1 MADDTGKDDTETGGD
16 DTEDEEKEPYEAPD
30 EETWSATNK
39 RVTDLNAEAKKW
51 RLRAQGK
58 DPKWKAP
65 VVAPAKDD
73 DNGAPAATG
82 AKPVDVEKVRREAED
97 ATLAKAKPG
106 LVRAAA
112 RDALRDAGLIVPTAK
127 DKADGALARAVRLLD
142 LAEIDVDPED
152 GTVSGVEE
160 QVKAVKREYPELFAK
175 KGART
180 IDAGAGGGG
189 NGDVKP
195 ANTSANRLAAL
206 INRG

>member
-1 MADDTGKDDTETGGD
+1 MAEDTGKDDTETGGD
-16 DTEDEEKEPYEAPD
+16 DTEDDDTEPYEAPD

-65 VVAPAKDD
+65 AAPAKDD
-73 DNGAPAATG
+73 DNGTPAATG

-97 ATLAKAKPG
+97 AALAKAKPG

-127 DKADGALARAVRLLD
+127 DKADSALARAVRLLD

-180 IDAGAGGGG
+180 IDAGAGSGG